1 MTYLNMAHRFGGNKN
16 KTPQSTEGQRHRPHT
31 STFSRGGNNHAAH
44 RPAHRVAPAPLAS
57 AADEAAVAEIERIV
71 SEGRQKD
78 LVQFFH
84 GWSRVPHRLGEWD
97 LRVNIR
103 KQDEKEV
110 GRTIV
115 AIPLSVRT
123 RAIFEQGCLATLA
136 NAGYSVEDAKRY
148 YKAAWKKKY
157 VWVDSVIA
165 ATKEMIDAY
174 QTTAPLESYEEAGD
188 PRRLASTVSV
198 PKNPYQTSHAHFL
211 VAVDMAICIIKARQ
225 KAASG
230 ESLEAANSE
239 DVSINAA

>member
-1 MTYLNMAHRFGGNKN
+1 MTYLNMAHRFGGNKKN
-16 KTPQSTEGQRHRPHT
+16 SPQSSEGQRPRTHT
-31 STFSRGGNNHAAH
+31 ASFSRGSNNHPAQRPAH
-44 RPAHRVAPAPLAS
+44 RPAVAPLAS
-57 AADEAAVAEIERIV
+57 PADEAAVTEIERIV

-123 RAIFEQGCLATLA
+123 RAIFEKGCLATLKA
-136 NAGYSVEDAKRY
+136 AGYSDEDAKRY

-157 VWVDSVIA
+157 VWVDSVII
-165 ATKEMIDAY
+165 ATKDMIDAY

-198 PKNPYQTSHAHFL
+198 PKNPYLTSHAHFL
-211 VAVDMAICIIKARQ
+211 VAVDMAICIIEARQ

-230 ESLEAANSE
+230 EPLEVANSE
-239 DVSINAA
+239 ELGASVA